1 MGDSNTKH
9 LKFGK
14 GKGTFGYNMPGE
26 SIYAP
31 TLDMIEPIECVGYNN
46 IFLHCGI
53 NNVRQPDSDVSE
65 CVDQLMESVE
75 RIKLLCPR
83 ARIFVHPLLPS
94 KSHNLNIK
102 ARQFNAILFNY
113 LENRSDPYLQSLGF
127 DVFLDMNSGL
137 LREDMGRFHSRDQ
150 LHLGASGFRML
161 VTLIKEKV
169 FGSMV
174 DGRPFSGVVG
184 SREVRSE
191 GRGGLV
197 GNRRNPTGN
206 EYRSKHTDNGETPP
220 IHNYNGDFP
229 PLKRT

>member
-1 MGDSNTKH
+1 M
-9 LKFGK
+9 
-14 GKGTFGYNMPGE
+14 
-26 SIYAP
+26 
-31 TLDMIEPIECVGYNN
+31 
-46 IFLHCGI
+46 
-53 NNVRQPDSDVSE
+53 RQPDSDVRE

-75 RIKLLCPR
+75 RIKFFCPR
-83 ARIFVHPLLPS
+83 AKIFVHPLLPS

-184 SREVRSE
+184 SRDVRSE

-197 GNRRNPTGN
+197 VNRRNPAGN
-206 EYRSKHTDNGETPP
+206 EYRSKYTNNGETPP
-220 IHNYNGDFP
+220 YTTIMGTSPH
-229 PLKRT
+229 